1 MKKKTNDVTELSTE
15 ELVKQKKL
23 LTGVAFG
30 LGIVM
35 IAACLILFYLVLKS
49 KNYIVIFVIPVAM
62 LSLLPSFMRLGQINA
77 ELKSRNAKTKN

>member
-1 MKKKTNDVTELSTE
+1 MMTKKVSNVVTDLTTE
-15 ELVKQKKL
+15 ELLKQKKT

-35 IAACLILFYLVLKS
+35 LVACLVLFYLVLKS
-49 KNYIVIFVIPVAM
+49 RNYMIIFVIPVAM

-77 ELKSRNAKTKN
+77 ELKSRNNKK

>member
-1 MKKKTNDVTELSTE
+1 MTKKATNVVTDLSTE
-15 ELVKQKKL
+15 ELIQQKKT

-35 IAACLILFYLVLKS
+35 VAACLVLFYLVLKS
-49 KNYIVIFVIPVAM
+49 RNYMIIFVIPVAM

-77 ELKSRNAKTKN
+77 ELKSRNVKK

>member
-1 MKKKTNDVTELSTE
+1 MAKKATHVVTDLSTE
-15 ELVKQKKL
+15 ELIQQKKT

-35 IAACLILFYLVLKS
+35 LVACLVLFYLVLKS
-49 KNYIVIFVIPVAM
+49 KNYMVIFIIPVAM

-77 ELKSRNAKTKN
+77 ELKSRNVKK